1 MNLRRMPF
9 FSPALTPT
17 FKQRLL
23 RNVSPLGASF
33 GLSAAIGVAAC
44 NLSSPAQAQG
54 PLFDQVVV
62 FGDEAVDSGFLKNQF
77 PGAGTP
83 TTNPGLSNSQILA
96 GYFGLTANPGNQPGG
111 TNFANAGADL
121 SNITGPLPSGVLP
134 IAIGEQLSSY
144 FGTHKVDRNSLYL
157 ISNGESSIAQIKALK
172 VFLPTV
178 FPTDPPL
185 DIVGA
190 AQVSGE
196 NFASRLSSFFQNS
209 GARYIVLPN
218 LFFIPSADAETQAA
232 RTAYGQAVWAGAH
245 SLGLNFVPAD
255 FDALGRAVAANPNK
269 FGLTNV
275 TDAACSNPT
284 GIPNNWALGCTPAQ
298 LVAPNADKTF
308 LFADDHNLTSAGQ
321 KIEADYLRSLLLA
334 PSQISLLAEN
344 AVQARTATVGGMQQ
358 QIDIIRRRAT
368 PGFNVW
374 ANGDVASLQLDT
386 GLGVLGSGVPFS
398 GTLGMDYRTDNG
410 FLVGGALTAGSQTSK
425 FDLGGNFTQRETAVS
440 AYSAYFNGPTW
451 LSVIGTYGGS
461 NYDDNRVVPIGIS
474 LQASHGA
481 THGNDVSLAFQ
492 GGYDFQLG
500 NLTHGPVA
508 GFTWQRAKV
517 DGFTEIGDFTSL
529 GFGNQVRQ
537 SAISSL
543 GYKANLDLGRFRPFA
558 QVTWDHELG
567 MLDRLVSASLT
578 TKLDAPSFA
587 LPAAALGRDWVSGTL
602 GTAMTLAPNFTGLAS
617 VTARAGQTGATIY
630 GGNIGLNYALGA
642 TDTPPASIQSGPVAP
657 VGATPWAPWIST
669 ASSEVRVFSWHDT
682 LTAIGA
688 PASSGSRGSEV
699 YVPYA
704 LQMNGK
710 IAENLDVEIVGRG
723 GWVNAT
729 NHTAALEGTIGT
741 PLDTTLSTTFTYSG
755 LGSFQPFAAVQTNL
769 PTGTATLLGPGVNTR
784 FDPDLVDITSFGE
797 GFNLGTTLGFNYLL
811 SSSWIFTTS
820 VGYTDRGK
828 FDREL
833 AFAADFNN
841 NQAAPLPTD
850 SVPFKPGSDLTIVQ
864 SVSYSEGQ
872 FSTRVTGSL
881 SIDSTT
887 FQNGVA
893 LTRPGN
899 RYLISNDSN
908 YAWSDV
914 IGTTTL
920 SASATHSN
928 RNDVFDVTSA
938 ALVKELIDTN
948 SNVYRASLQHM
959 VPFGAFAVGPTG
971 SYLFR
976 DHNGYDAQTLQFVP
990 AKQRYS
996 AGVLARYTPNANMTF
1011 NARVESVWTH
1021 EDANPADGNVK
1032 FSQFAGGLVPQG
1044 PVPAISSRAWQT
1056 ALGFNYRL

>member
-1 MNLRRMPF
+1 MNLRRIPF

-23 RNVSPLGASF
+23 RNVSPLGVSF
-33 GLSAAIGVAAC
+33 GLSAALGVAAC
-44 NLSSPAQAQG
+44 NISSPAQAADPQFSQM
-54 PLFDQVVV
+54 LV
-62 FGDEAVDSGFLKNQF
+62 FGDETVSANV
-77 PGAGTP
+77 PAT
-83 TTNPGLSNSQILA
+83 GLNNSQILA
-96 GYFGLTANPGNQPGG
+96 SYFGLKV
-111 TNFANAGADL
+111 TNFANPGAELFALPGSISLVDQVGAF
-121 SNITGPLPSGVLP
+121 TGGFL
-134 IAIGEQLSSY
+134 
-144 FGTHKVDRNSLYL
+144 GTHPFDRNAIYL
-157 ISNGESSIAQIKALK
+157 LDAGESSIAQTK
-172 VFLPTV
+172 VV
-178 FPTDPPL
+178 GN
-185 DIVGA
+185 DIVATSSAELTAFA
-190 AQVSGE
+190 AQQLAARG
-196 NFASRLSSFFQNS
+196 

-218 LFFIPSADAETQAA
+218 LFFNPN
-232 RTAYGQAVWAGAH
+232 AGADQA
-245 SLGLNFVPAD
+245 LRTLFNQALWLPVPDTAPFNFIPAD
-255 FDALGRAVAANPNK
+255 FDALGKAVVANPGQ
-269 FGLTNV
+269 FGITN
-275 TDAACSNPT
+275 TNGQGGSAT
-284 GIPNNWALGCTPAQ
+284 
-298 LVAPNADKTF
+298 APGF
-308 LFADDHNLTSAGQ
+308 LFVDDHNLTAAGQ
-321 KIEADYLRSLLLA
+321 KIEADYVRSLLVA
-334 PSQISLLAEN
+334 PSEISLIAEN
-344 AVQARTATVGGMQQ
+344 TVAKRSATISGMQQ
-358 QIDIIRRRAT
+358 QIDITRRRMT

-374 ANGDVASLQLDT
+374 GNGDIASLQLDT
-386 GLGVLGSGVPFS
+386 GVGVLGSGVPFS

-451 LSVIGTYGGS
+451 LSVIGTYGAS
-461 NYDDNRVVPIGIS
+461 NYDVNRAVPIGIS
-474 LQASHGA
+474 LQANTGA
-481 THGNDVSLAFQ
+481 THGNDVSVAVQ
-492 GGYDFQLG
+492 GGYDLQLG
-500 NLTHGPVA
+500 DLTHGPVA
-508 GFTWQRAKV
+508 GFTWQRAKIG
-517 DGFTEIGDFTSL
+517 GFTELGGFTSL
-529 GFGNQVRQ
+529 SFADQRRDSG
-537 SAISSL
+537 ISSL
-543 GYKANLDLGRFRPFA
+543 GYKANLDLGRFKPFA

-567 MLDRLVSASLT
+567 MIDRTVTASIT
-578 TKLDAPSFA
+578 TSVAPAFS
-587 LPAAALGRDWVSGTL
+587 LPAAVLGRDWVSGTL
-602 GTAMTLAPNFTGLAS
+602 GTTMTLAPNFTGLAS

-642 TDTPPASIQSGPVAP
+642 TDTPPASIQSGPIAP
-657 VGATPWAPWIST
+657 IGATPWAPWIST

-688 PASSGSRGSEV
+688 PAGSGSRGSEV

-710 IAENLDVEIVGRG
+710 VAENLDVEIVGRG

-741 PLDTTLSTTFTYSG
+741 PLDTTLSGTVTYNG
-755 LGSFQPFAAVQTNL
+755 FGSFQPFAAIQTNL
-769 PTGTATLLGPGVNTR
+769 PTGTATLLGPTVNTR

-797 GFNLGTTLGFNYLL
+797 GFNLGSTLGFNYLL

-820 VGYTDRGK
+820 VGYTDRGR

-833 AFAADFNN
+833 AFAADFTNN
-841 NQAAPLPTD
+841 TPALLPTA
-850 SVPFKPGSDLTIVQ
+850 SVPFKPGSDLSIVQ

-887 FQNGVA
+887 FQDGVA

-938 ALVKELIDTN
+938 ALVKELTDTN

-1011 NARVESVWTH
+1011 NARVESIWTH
-1021 EDANPADGNVK
+1021 EDANPADANQK
-1032 FSQFAGGLVPQG
+1032 FSQFAGGLVPTA